1 MSAITQHGLVRRTQG
16 VGQPRGWG
24 RSSPWKEYFADN
36 RMFFDEEARKYV
48 DALIKWR
55 NNEDVVS
62 KKARE

>member
-1 MSAITQHGLVRRTQG
+1 
-16 VGQPRGWG
+16 
-24 RSSPWKEYFADN
+24 
-36 RMFFDEEARKYV
+36 MFFDEEARKYV